1 MFLRVVRTDAEG
13 VDRVD
18 RVERRADGL
27 YRVGLD
33 ADALGPFT
41 DWRRLAGTG
50 GHPLILTADDVA
62 VQIYSDELD
71 EEEVAALV
79 EIPANLDSGEWEAA
93 DWPPAHFLGDQNFAS
108 YQIGLTING
117 ATWILVRSFDV
128 EDVFLVPADLESR
141 PEYEQIGEI
150 NWFGAGWSDATSEW
164 IERWRDV
171 CFFSGPY
178 FESGDTDRVFRDG
191 RPSSQ
196 LFEYLLDQ
204 SQAWGQDALLSL
216 SITSPHVPT
225 QTVLQLVP
233 GPLPG
238 DHGDLGDITING
250 TRCRWMGQR
259 WKVEAPN
266 EASTGSGGGGGEP
279 DDT

>member
-1 MFLRVVRTDAEG
+1 MFLRVVRTDADG
-13 VDRVD
+13 VDRVE

-33 ADALGPFT
+33 GDEQGPFA
-41 DWRRLAGTG
+41 DWRQLTATG
-50 GHPLILTADDVA
+50 ARPLILTVDDTA
-62 VQIYSDELD
+62 VQIDSDELD
-71 EEEVAALV
+71 EEEIAALI
-79 EIPANLDSGEWEAA
+79 EIPANQDLDDRERA
-93 DWPPAHFLGDQNFAS
+93 DWPPAHFLSDPSFAS

-128 EDVFLVPADLESR
+128 EDAFLVPADLESR
-141 PEYEQIGEI
+141 PEYEQVGEI
-150 NWFGAGWSDATSEW
+150 SWFGAGWSDATSER

-171 CFFSGPY
+171 CFFSGPH

-191 RPSSQ
+191 RPSSE

-204 SQAWGQDALLSL
+204 SEAWGQDALFSL

-225 QTVLQLVP
+225 ETVLELVP

-238 DHGDLGDITING
+238 EDGDLGEITING
-250 TRCRWMGQR
+250 TRCRWTGQR
-259 WKVEAPN
+259 WKVEAPH
-266 EASTGSGGGGGEP
+266 EASTGSGGGSGEP
-279 DDT
+279 DST